1 MRWNFNLSNGDVHT
15 KFCSLWS
22 MQILG
27 RAPSSTSWKML
38 SGAASES
45 GHGEAKHVFYQNF
58 HNPYPSLPKMYFQM
72 QMANVLL

>member
-1 MRWNFNLSNGDVHT
+1 
-15 KFCSLWS
+15 
-22 MQILG
+22 
-27 RAPSSTSWKML
+27 ML

-72 QMANVLL
+72 QMANVITVILSLDFV